1 MKQIAEHDVAHI
13 AQAKAPLRQRL
24 FDAAATLFY
33 EEGIRGVGVDAIARA
48 AGTTKM
54 ALYRHFDSKDAL
66 ITAWLEQL
74 VAQYTGVLD
83 GLAERYPD
91 APDRQIMGFARFIAD
106 DLARASHRGCPFINS
121 IAELPDA
128 SHPARVL
135 LAAHKARQL
144 ARLQALC
151 KQAGVAHPAAAAVHL
166 SCILE
171 GAQVMAQN
179 GSAPEVGP
187 QMLAMVRAILKA

>member
-1 MKQIAEHDVAHI
+1 MKEVVEPR
-13 AQAKAPLRQRL
+13 APLRQRL

-54 ALYRHFDSKDAL
+54 ALYRHFESKDAL

-74 VAQYTGVLD
+74 VAQYSGVLD
-83 GLAERYPD
+83 ELAQRHPN
-91 APDRQIMGFARFIAD
+91 APDKQILGFAQFIAD

-135 LAAHKARQL
+135 VMEHKARQL
-144 ARLQALC
+144 SRLEKLC
-151 KQAGVAHPAAAAVHL
+151 KEAGVAHPAAAAAHL
-166 SCILE
+166 GCVLE

-179 GSAPEVGP
+179 GSAPRIGP
-187 QMLAMVRAILKA
+187 QMLAMVRVILKG

>member
-1 MKQIAEHDVAHI
+1 MSEP
-13 AQAKAPLRQRL
+13 KAPLRQRL

-33 EEGIRGVGVDAIARA
+33 EEGIRGVGVDAIARQ

-54 ALYRHFDSKDAL
+54 ALYRHFESKDAL
-66 ITAWLEQL
+66 IAAWLEHL

-83 GLAERYPD
+83 ELALRHPG
-91 APDRQIMGFARFIAD
+91 APDRQIIGFAQFIAD

-135 LAAHKARQL
+135 VAAHKARQL
-144 ARLQALC
+144 ARLEKLCAQAR
-151 KQAGVAHPAAAAVHL
+151 VPHPAAAALHL
-166 SCILE
+166 SCVLE

-179 GSAPEVGP
+179 GSVADVGP
-187 QMLAMVRAILKA
+187 HMLALVRAIVKA